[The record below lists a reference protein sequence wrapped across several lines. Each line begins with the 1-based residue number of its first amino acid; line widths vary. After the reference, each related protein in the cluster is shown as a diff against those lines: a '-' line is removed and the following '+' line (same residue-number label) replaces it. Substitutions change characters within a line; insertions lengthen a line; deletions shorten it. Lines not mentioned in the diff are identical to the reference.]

1 MNLAPVTE
9 LLRERIG
16 LDPESLGAGVLP
28 RALESRMRA
37 LGLTAAAEYATRL
50 VEDGHEFQSL
60 VDAVTV
66 PETWFFRGGDV
77 FAFLV
82 QHIAGVVQRQPAG
95 EPYRILSVPCSTGE
109 EPYTLALALMEAG
122 VPPSAWR
129 IEGIDLNARLVERAR
144 QGRFGDF
151 SFRQTAPELRQ
162 RYFRSVD
169 GTWELAP
176 AIRSLV
182 RFAQGNLLAPDFL
195 AGERP
200 FDLAF
205 CRNLLIYMH
214 AAARRY
220 TLDTLDRL
228 LAPQGLLCMGHAEP
242 WNLLDSRFERT
253 GPEGTFLYHRPEVR
267 TSESKSANAV
277 VERNSFRSVVERN
290 LFRSKDFPNGMNSVL
305 RPLDLLAQA
314 RREADAGHLDEA
326 LAICQTHLNH
336 CGPSPDAFGLM
347 GVVHQARREKA
358 EAAQCFHR
366 ALYLDPGHRESLT
379 HLMLLCREQGDHRQA
394 ERLRRRLERVAVEG
408 EA

>member
-1 MNLAPVTE
+1 MNPAPVTE

-16 LDPESLGAGVLP
+16 LEPESLGVGVLP
-28 RALESRMRA
+28 RAVESRMRA
-37 LGLTAAAEYATRL
+37 LGLTAAAEYASRL
-50 VEDGHEFQSL
+50 AEDRQEFQSL

-66 PETWFFRGGDV
+66 PETWFFRGGEV

-82 QHIAGVVQRQPAG
+82 KHIAGVVQRQPPG
-95 EPYRILSVPCSTGE
+95 EPYGILSVPCSTGE
-109 EPYTLALALMEAG
+109 EPYTLALALVEAG
-122 VPPSAWR
+122 VPASAWR
-129 IEGIDLNARLVERAR
+129 IDGVDLNARLIERAR

-162 RYFRSVD
+162 RYFRPVD

-182 RFAQGNLLAPDFL
+182 RFTQGNLLAPFFL
-195 AGERP
+195 DGEKP
-200 FDLAF
+200 FDLVF
-205 CRNLLIYMH
+205 CRNLLIYLH

-242 WNLLDSRFERT
+242 LNLLDSRFERT
-253 GPEGTFLYHRPEVR
+253 GPEGAFLYRRPAVRAQDPQRATVASPRPEPAPLPV
-267 TSESKSANAV
+267 AG
-277 VERNSFRSVVERN
+277 FRSASQVPV
-290 LFRSKDFPNGMNSVL
+290 
-305 RPLDLLAQA
+305 DLLAQA
-314 RREADAGHLDEA
+314 RRQADAGHLDEA
-326 LAICQTHLNH
+326 LAICQAHLKR
-336 CGPSPDAFGLM
+336 CGPSPDLFGLM
-347 GVVHQARREKA
+347 GVLHQARRVNA
-358 EAAQCFHR
+358 EAAQCFQW

-394 ERLRRRLERVAVEG
+394 ERLRRRLERVAPEG